1 MSLRKMAGRIINGPL
16 GSVAGQIVNS
26 SLHRWGLQI
35 VRSDPE
41 LRSLPSY
48 GFKTVLDIGAS
59 YGVFWQGVRPVLP
72 EAVIHCFEPLPELFA
87 QLRKKVSRDPRTRA
101 WNLALG
107 DADGPA
113 VMHKSDGIFMSSL
126 LPMTET
132 ALREFPEA
140 THWTPQ
146 EVTVRTLDKWS
157 ESQKLEPPILIK
169 MDVQGYEGKV
179 IRGGC
184 ATIKQAEVLLLEVS
198 FVELYAGQWLFD
210 QLYDA
215 VRELGYRLVGM
226 TYPQCDQKSGRAL
239 QTDALFAR
247 NRQAGSVRE

>member
-1 MSLRKMAGRIINGPL
+1 MGLSKIAGRMINSPL
-16 GSVAGQIVNS
+16 GSISSTIVNS
-26 SLHRWGLQI
+26 SLRRLGLQI
-35 VRSDPE
+35 VRSSPE

-59 YGVFWQGVRPVLP
+59 NGDFLRRVRPVLP

-87 QLRKKVSRDPRTRA
+87 QLQKSVSRDRRARA

-107 DADGPA
+107 DTDGA
-113 VMHKSDGIFMSSL
+113 GVMHKNDGIFMSSL
-126 LPMTET
+126 LPMTEET
-132 ALREFPEA
+132 LRVFPD
-140 THWTPQ
+140 TKHWMPQ
-146 EVTVRTLDKWS
+146 DVTVRTLDAWA

-169 MDVQGYEGKV
+169 MDVQGYEGHV
-179 IRGGC
+179 IRGGR
-184 ATIKQAEVLLLEVS
+184 ATIKKAQVLLVEVS
-198 FVELYAGQWLFD
+198 FVELYEGQWLFD

-226 TYPQCDQKSGRAL
+226 TYPLCDRISGRAL

-247 NRQAGSVRE
+247 SA